1 MWTHYINTMLA
12 LNEDIKTLPTLK
24 RSVLGCAFKAAC
36 DAKQISESHCTQYIA
51 IMYATGA
58 SEDLIL
64 NIIEGGLAIYPSSSA
79 LWESLMKFYIQC
91 EDDKK
96 VEEVFKNAKRKLG
109 NESYPIWN
117 LYLKYL
123 LVKTD
128 ESNKIKEFFEDIVK
142 QPHANFR
149 SLKVDCIENT
159 AALFGV
165 SNARKFF
172 NSTIK
177 NGFPCLEMYN
187 KIAEIEE
194 LQVKTISAVYLNF
207 QSKRSKLFITI
218 YYIK

>member
-1 MWTHYINTMLA
+1 MLE
-12 LNEDIKTLPTLK
+12 LNEDIKILPILK

-36 DAKQISESHCTQYIA
+36 DAKQISESHYIQYIA

-79 LWESLMKFYIQC
+79 LWESLMKFYIEC
-91 EDDKK
+91 KDDKK

-109 NESYPIWN
+109 NESDPIWH
-117 LYLKYL
+117 LFMKYL
-123 LVKTD
+123 LTKTD
-128 ESNKIKEFFEDIVK
+128 APNKIKDFFQEIVK

-149 SLKVDCIENT
+149 ALKVDCIQST

-172 NSTIK
+172 NNAIK

-194 LQVKTISAVYLNF
+194 LQVK
-207 QSKRSKLFITI
+207 
-218 YYIK
+218 